1 MATFGNK
8 TFNTA
13 TYAAVRPSYP
23 QKLYDII
30 LKYHEG
36 PRNTCL
42 DLGCGHGIVARQF
55 GNHFTKFLGTDPSEG
70 MIKQARKLTTEAE
83 YPNASFEVSYAHD
96 DVPFASGSLDMVTAA
111 EASHWFDYPKVFRR
125 LNNKVRKG
133 GTLAWW
139 GYKDHVFVDLP
150 KSTAIMDKYIYVQDK
165 DRLGPYW
172 PKGREILADNM
183 RAIKP
188 PEADW
193 EDIQRIEYEPGT
205 EGRGSGQGELL
216 IGKSM
221 KVGECKAY
229 FRTWS
234 SYHGWQE
241 AHPDMKARN
250 TGGTGDLIDQMFDEM
265 AAEDEIMR
273 DDEKEIEVEW
283 GSALILARKK

>member
-1 MATFGNK
+1 M
-8 TFNTA
+8 
-13 TYAAVRPSYP
+13 RPSYP

-30 LKYHEG
+30 LAYHQG

-55 GNHFTKFLGTDPSEG
+55 GNHFKKFLGTDPSDG
-70 MIKQARKLTTEAE
+70 MIEQARKLTTGAE
-83 YPNASFEVSYAHD
+83 HPNASFQVGYAQD
-96 DVPFASGSLDMVTAA
+96 DIPFTSGSLDMVTAA
-111 EASHWFDYPKVFRR
+111 ESSHWFDYPKVFRR
-125 LNNKVRKG
+125 LNDKVRKG

-193 EDIQRIEYEPGT
+193 EDIQRLEYEPGT
-205 EGRGSGQGELL
+205 AGRGSGQGELL

-241 AHPDMKARN
+241 AHHGMKARN
-250 TGGTGDLIDQMFDEM
+250 QGGSGDLIDQMFDEM
-265 AAEDEIMR
+265 AAVDEIMSN
-273 DDEKEIEVEW
+273 DEKEIEVEW
-283 GSALILARKK
+283 GSALILARKQ